1 MESSVP
7 DAATSCDDPHDFA
20 TSEHGCAYDC
30 AYVCEHGAGDDDDCA
45 DHDLDHAWEHDRLHT
60 DDCDHVWEHT
70 GCGDAKLAP
79 HPVHA
84 HLVHAHPGAGLDAGA
99 DAESGAD
106 SGADSCTDSG
116 AGSDAVIAIST
127 QGAGYSAASSG
138 THAQRVDHAGLAQ
151 GDGTASW
158 AAPATKYNYYINHAD
173 AVGDGNEAAGEGLR
187 RESCTGGGQSKCHH
201 RRRACLRRRR
211 HRLQRQVG
219 ELVG

>member
-1 MESSVP
+1 MEISVP
-7 DAATSCDDPHDFA
+7 DAATSCDDTHDFA

-45 DHDLDHAWEHDRLHT
+45 DYDLDHAWEHDRLHT

-70 GCGDAKLAP
+70 GCGDAKFAP

-84 HLVHAHPGAGLDAGA
+84 HLVHAHPGAGPDAGA
-99 DAESGAD
+99 DSSADAGAD
-106 SGADSCTDSG
+106 SGADS
-116 AGSDAVIAIST
+116 DAVFAKST
-127 QGAGYSAASSG
+127 QGAGDSAASSG
-138 THAQRVDHAGLAQ
+138 THAHRVEDAGPAE

-158 AAPATKYNYYINHAD
+158 AAPTTSYNIGHDNNHVD
-173 AVGDGNEAAGEGLR
+173 AVGAGEDAAGEGTR
-187 RESCTGGGQSKCHH
+187 RESCTAGGQSKCHH